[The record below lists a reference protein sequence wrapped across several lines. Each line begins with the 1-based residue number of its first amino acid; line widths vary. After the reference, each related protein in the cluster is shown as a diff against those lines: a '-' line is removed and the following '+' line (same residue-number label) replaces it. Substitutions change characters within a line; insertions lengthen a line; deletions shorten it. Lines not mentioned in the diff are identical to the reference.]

1 MTGENGSSQSAAEQF
16 GRQAEHYAVSTGVHA
31 HSEGLDVLQEY
42 ASLGGRGVAVDI
54 ATGAG
59 FTAFAVSPYVER
71 VLATDIAAGMLRQ
84 TRQLAGE
91 RNLGNVELA
100 FVEAEHMPFAGGS
113 LDMVTCRQAAH
124 HFYKLPLALRE
135 ISRVLKPGGVF
146 LLSDTCAPEEDA
158 VAAWMN
164 DVELRRDTTHV
175 WDRKQSEWRVMLQE
189 VGLAVTHLQMARVH
203 LEFNDWVKRS
213 ATPEE
218 EVDSLRRDFLSA
230 SEAVVD
236 AFGIEPEGGGINF
249 SWPVVVLRAVKAPI

>member
-1 MTGENGSSQSAAEQF
+1 M
-16 GRQAEHYAVSTGVHA
+16 
-31 HSEGLDVLQEY
+31 
-42 ASLGGRGVAVDI
+42 DI

-71 VLATDIAAGMLRQ
+71 VLATDIAAGMLQ
-84 TRQLAGE
+84 QAGQLAGE
-91 RNLGNVELA
+91 RSLDNVELA
-100 FVEAEHMPFAGGS
+100 FVEAEHMPFADGS

-124 HFYKLPLALRE
+124 HFYDLSQALRE

-146 LLSDTCAPEEDA
+146 LLSDTSAPEEDA

-164 DVELRRDTTHV
+164 DVELRRDVTHV

-189 VGLAVTHLQMARVH
+189 IGLSVTHLQMVRVH

-218 EVDSLRRDFLSA
+218 KIEPLRRDFLSA
-230 SEAVVD
+230 SEAVVN
-236 AFGIEPEGGGINF
+236 AFGIEPEGDGINF
-249 SWPVVVLRAVKAPI
+249 SWPVVVSRAVK

>member
-1 MTGENGSSQSAAEQF
+1 MTEESRSSQSAAEQF

-31 HSEGLDVLQEY
+31 HSEGLDIIQEY
-42 ASLGGRGVAVDI
+42 ASLGDGGLAVDI

-59 FTAFAVSPYVER
+59 FTAFAVSPYVKR

-84 TRQLAGE
+84 AGQLAGE
-91 RNLGNVELA
+91 RSLDNVELA
-100 FVEAEHMPFAGGS
+100 FVEAEHMPFAAGS

-124 HFYKLPLALRE
+124 HFYDLSQALRE

-146 LLSDTCAPEEDA
+146 LLSDTSAPEEDA

-164 DVELRRDTTHV
+164 DVELRRDATHV

-189 VGLAVTHLQMARVH
+189 VGLAVTHLQMVRVH

-218 EVDSLRRDFLSA
+218 KIEPLRRDFLSA
-230 SEAVVD
+230 SEAVVN
-236 AFGIEPEGGGINF
+236 AFGIEPDGDGINF
-249 SWPVVVLRAVKAPI
+249 SWPVVVSRAVKK